1 MGNDSPQKFQV
12 DPHEKRVAG
21 ELFQEYEERLMRSI
35 EDAETILIGEAE
47 RLVAEF
53 RDRKK
58 TLGKQVIGE
67 RAIGKTKPADGYSK
81 LQMFTRWRGG
91 SLQIYWQE
99 VHVVRGTKKAK
110 YKYIPFH
117 TPLGY
122 EVRRLQSEAGYAA
135 DLVGEYEP
143 RAAQLRMYWSSLQD
157 IKRATRTALQRLPTY
172 ASGFA
177 VEQAANDGPVPR
189 TQIDLDPHAVAG

>member
-1 MGNDSPQKFQV
+1 MGIESPHTFLV
-12 DPHEKRVAG
+12 DQHEKRIAG
-21 ELFQEYEERLMRSI
+21 ELFQEYDARLMRSI
-35 EDAETILIGEAE
+35 EDAETILIGEAQ
-47 RLVAEF
+47 RLVKEF

-58 TLGKQVIGE
+58 ELGEQIV
-67 RAIGKTKPADGYSK
+67 RALAPGAPRSSGTYSK
-81 LQMFTRWRGG
+81 LQLFTRWRGG

-99 VHVVRGTKKAK
+99 VHIIRGTKRGK

-117 TPLGY
+117 TPAGY

-157 IKRATRTALQRLPTY
+157 IKRATRTALQRLPAY
-172 ASGFA
+172 ASSFA
-177 VEQAANDGPVPR
+177 AEQAAIDGPVPR
-189 TQIDLDPHAVAG
+189 TQRDLDIGAWSN